1 MSVMSGWYPD
11 PAGSAELRFW
21 DGQGWTAQTAP
32 VAPAAAS
39 APATPSAPAAPSPAA
54 APAAP
59 RVTYASTMA
68 VRRPAGRSGTFYGL
82 VAGGIAVLVAVAVAV
97 PVALHNGHASTPV
110 STLPTSIPTPTA
122 TVQLPPNAA
131 GLVRIQG
138 TRADELQRAADR
150 EWPFATAHVIG
161 VYAEP
166 DGQPKAYA
174 ELGNASLSEAGMHEY
189 VVSFEK
195 SFREDDANVD
205 FAEQDPGS
213 FGGEMACS
221 TSVLDGN
228 PTEACVFA
236 DATTIG
242 AILVEGPQSSSLPL
256 AEQLREAAETR
267 S

>member
-32 VAPAAAS
+32 VAPAA
-39 APATPSAPAAPSPAA
+39 PLAPAAPSAPS
-54 APAAP
+54 APAEPTGP

-68 VRRPAGRSGTFYGL
+68 VRRPPGRSGTFYGL
-82 VAGGIAVLVAVAVAV
+82 VAGGVAVLVAVAVAV
-97 PVALHNGHASTPV
+97 PVALHKGHASIPV
-110 STLPTSIPTPTA
+110 SALPTSIPKPPTT

-138 TRADELQRAADR
+138 TRADELQQAADR
-150 EWPFATAHVIG
+150 EWPFATTHVIG

-174 ELGNASLSEAGMHEY
+174 DIGNASLSAAGMHEY
-189 VVSFEK
+189 VLGFEK
-195 SFREDDANVD
+195 GFREDDPNVQ
-205 FAEQDPGS
+205 FVQQDPGS

-236 DATTIG
+236 DATAIG

>member
-1 MSVMSGWYPD
+1 M
-11 PAGSAELRFW
+11 
-21 DGQGWTAQTAP
+21 
-32 VAPAAAS
+32 
-39 APATPSAPAAPSPAA
+39 
-54 APAAP
+54 AP
-59 RVTYASTMA
+59 RVTYASTMV
-68 VRRPAGRSGTFYGL
+68 VRRPPGRSGTFYGL
-82 VAGGIAVLVAVAVAV
+82 VAGAVAVLVAVAVAV
-97 PVALHNGHASTPV
+97 PVALHKGHASTPV
-110 STLPTSIPTPTA
+110 STLPTSIPKPLET

-150 EWPFATAHVIG
+150 EWPFATTHVIG

-174 ELGNASLSEAGMHEY
+174 ELGNAALSAAGMHDY
-189 VVSFEK
+189 VVGFEK
-195 SFREDDANVD
+195 GFREDDPNVQ

-213 FGGEMACS
+213 FGGEIACS

-236 DATTIG
+236 DATTVG